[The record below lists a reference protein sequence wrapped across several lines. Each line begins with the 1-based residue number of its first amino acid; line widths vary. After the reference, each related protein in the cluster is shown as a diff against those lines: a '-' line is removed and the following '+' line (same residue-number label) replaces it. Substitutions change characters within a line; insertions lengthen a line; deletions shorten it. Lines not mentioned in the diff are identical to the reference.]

1 MKSRKS
7 NEYTEFRILKLD
19 YTMRHDCCAKLSLKI
34 SLLYHLNLTILLL
47 LKFTN
52 FNY

>member
-34 SLLYHLNLTILLL
+34 SLLYHYIIIPLLYYYTI
-47 LKFTN
+47 
-52 FNY
+52 